1 VGSNYNNTDKA
12 GVFNTNIN
20 NTPANTN
27 VNIGFRAASQ
37 HLLLMGS
44 EASASVQILVNS
56 TEYKKDALS

>member
-20 NTPANTN
+20 NAPTDTN
-27 VNIGFRAASQ
+27 VNISFRAASQ
-37 HLLLMGS
+37 HLLLLGS
-44 EASASVQILVNS
+44 ETSASVQVLVNS

>member
-27 VNIGFRAASQ
+27 VNIGFRAA
-37 HLLLMGS
+37 L
-44 EASASVQILVNS
+44 
-56 TEYKKDALS
+56 